1 MSAFP
6 VVRVRF
12 VAMRTACFVRGI
24 PLVFHPTLYGQKTQ
38 NRTPFTVSTP
48 TMPGRR
54 DQVTAML
61 AALGE
66 GNESVMGTLMPLVYD
81 ELRRLARRQLRGQR
95 AGHTLNTTAL
105 VHEAYLKLVNQDE
118 ATWESRA
125 HFLSVAA
132 MAMRQIMINYAHRRR
147 AQKRG
152 GGQALATFDEA
163 LMGGRVTCADEMIA
177 LDEALERLRAI
188 HARQSQVVTYRF
200 FGGLTHEEIAGV
212 LGVSVPTVRRD
223 WRIAKAWLNRELSQ
237 DP

>member
-1 MSAFP
+1 
-6 VVRVRF
+6 
-12 VAMRTACFVRGI
+12 
-24 PLVFHPTLYGQKTQ
+24 
-38 NRTPFTVSTP
+38 
-48 TMPGRR
+48 MPGRR

-132 MAMRQIMINYAHRRR
+132 MAMRQILINYAHRRR